1 MGQIWTCVNVRKS
14 HRKEKFQW
22 NANAKK
28 NSNTVVSDIGK
39 KTEKKTVCT

>member
-1 MGQIWTCVNVRKS
+1 MLENLTERKS
-14 HRKEKFQW
+14 FSEMQMQ
-22 NANAKK
+22 KK